1 MFASLS
7 WVPRGAAKAKLPEG
21 VDYTD
26 DMEITDPA
34 HNAPD
39 IKPPNKSDSDE
50 GEVDIAQV
58 LANDLDAMSFHKR
71 DEKDPNLAADPN
83 ANNLFDED
91 EMDDLVIR
99 PTDALIVAAKS
110 SDDVSTLEVHLFDD
124 DPDASD
130 NDDEPYEPHTYV
142 HHDIVIPVL
151 PLCTAYTRLD
161 SENEPLNLVAV
172 GMFTPGID
180 IWDIDRVNNL
190 EPVISLGGYEK
201 RDKLNGVTG
210 AAAAA
215 RNRNKGRKKKKPK
228 LRLKE
233 DSHRDAVMCLSWNN
247 VQREYLASGSA
258 DTTVKVWDVESAHC
272 ACTLKV
278 HAGKVQSVAFHPT
291 AAERLATGSF
301 DRTVAVLD
309 VRDPGEKLS
318 WATEADVEQCQ
329 WGPGPSSELV
339 FVTTEDGYMTVFDT
353 RKTPKGDS
361 PCSLSRWKAHE
372 GAATSF
378 SLSRQIPGLMVSGG
392 VDKLVKVWDVSSV
405 PEGRAAELV
414 YERPSKAGSLFTLSL
429 CPIPDIDSNAS
440 PFVVAFAGAQGSLRV
455 CDLGVESGDV
465 RNRFLQHSS
474 SASSTAILRR
484 AARRKN
490 EKISRAPSMASE
502 DSDESS
508 GSGDEEGWVSE

>member
-1 MFASLS
+1 MFAALS
-7 WVPRGAAKAKLPEG
+7 WVPRGAAKAKLPER
-21 VDYTD
+21 VDDTD
-26 DMEITDPA
+26 DMELADPTLDVA
-34 HNAPD
+34 D
-39 IKPPNKSDSDE
+39 SKPTTNSDSD
-50 GEVDIAQV
+50 GEAVDIGEV
-58 LANDLDAMSFHKR
+58 LANDLNALTFHKR
-71 DEKDPNLAADPN
+71 NEKDPNLAADPN

-130 NDDEPYEPHTYV
+130 NEDGPYEPHTYV
-142 HHDIVIPVL
+142 HHDIVLPIL
-151 PLCTAYTRLD
+151 PLCTAYTRLNYGR
-161 SENEPLNLVAV
+161 ELLNLVAV

-180 IWDIDRVNNL
+180 IWDVDRVNHL

-201 RDKLNGVTG
+201 REKLTGSTG

-215 RNRNKGRKKKKPK
+215 RNRNKGRRKKKPK

-247 VQREYLASGSA
+247 VQKEYLASGSA

-272 ACTLKV
+272 ACTLQV
-278 HAGKVQSVAFHPT
+278 HTGKVQSVAFHPT
-291 AAERLATGSF
+291 SAERLATGSF
-301 DRTVAVLD
+301 DRTVTVLD
-309 VRDPGEKLS
+309 VRAPGEKLS

-329 WGPGPSSELV
+329 WGQGPSSELV
-339 FVTTEDGYMTVFDT
+339 FVTTEDGYMTVFDA
-353 RKTPKGDS
+353 RKPVKGD
-361 PCSLSRWKAHE
+361 LARYVSRWKVHE

-378 SLSRQIPGLMVSGG
+378 SISQQIPGLMISGG
-392 VDKLVKVWDVSSV
+392 VDKVVKVWDVSSV
-405 PEGRAAELV
+405 SDGRAAELI
-414 YERPSKAGSLFTLSL
+414 YERPSQAGSLFTLSL
-429 CPIPDIDSNAS
+429 CPIPDTDSNAS
-440 PFVVAFAGAQGSLRV
+440 PFVVAFAGAQGTLRV

-484 AARRKN
+484 AARQKIEKN
-490 EKISRAPSMASE
+490 SRAPSMASE
-502 DSDESS
+502 DSDEGS
-508 GSGDEEGWVSE
+508 GSDEEEGWVSE